1 MQGFYSAE
9 EYDYQVEM
17 LTEQGMSMSDALDK
31 VDAQEKL
38 DYEEF
43 AQWKLEQDEIAQ
55 QEELAEVQDAGIN
68 DSWYED
74 QYDVMD
80 F

>member
-17 LTEQGMSMSDALDK
+17 LTEQGMSFQDALDK

-43 AQWKLEQDEIAQ
+43 AQWKQEQDEIVQ
-55 QEELAEVQDAGIN
+55 QEELALEQDAGIN

>member
-43 AQWKLEQDEIAQ
+43 AQWKLEQDEIGH
-55 QEELAEVQDAGIN
+55 QEELAEAQDASIN